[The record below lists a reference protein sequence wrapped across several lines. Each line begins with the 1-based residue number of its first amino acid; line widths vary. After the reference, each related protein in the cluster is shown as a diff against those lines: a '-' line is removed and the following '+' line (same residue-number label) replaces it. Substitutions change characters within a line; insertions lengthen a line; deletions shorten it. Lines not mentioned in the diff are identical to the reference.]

1 METFKSFLLAVLAT
15 IRGFFKQHHEL
26 ITLPIALVLWLL
38 SVPVLRTID
47 PTAAVFDAGIFQ
59 IPLFSII
66 QMLVFLSVAWI
77 ILKIVFG
84 QFYRFLRQEMK
95 YNFYMLTPWQKLK
108 LSYSIYFLLLAA
120 LVMLARSAV

>member
-47 PTAAVFDAGIFQ
+47 PTAAVFDAGIIVMVANPLPPY
-59 IPLFSII
+59 IPIRRELYR
-66 QMLVFLSVAWI
+66 QGCGVLSVWAGG
-77 ILKIVFG
+77 V
-84 QFYRFLRQEMK
+84 QVE
-95 YNFYMLTPWQKLK
+95 
-108 LSYSIYFLLLAA
+108 A
-120 LVMLARSAV
+120 